1 MSAGSIGY
9 ASNSIS
15 RISGLFMPRGR
26 HTLSASLGR
35 PARFLHRVLRGFR
48 HNQGLLLSGAVA
60 YYGLLSIIPLLA
72 LLLVALS
79 HFMDEATLVASIRDH
94 LEFVLPVHAEEL
106 TQQIAAFLEHRHVV
120 GWIGMLVLIFFSTM
134 AFTVL
139 ENAMSVIFLHRVAIH
154 RRHFMV
160 SAVIPFSF
168 ILLVGLG
175 LILITIISGVLHGLE
190 DEQVRVFGLTW
201 QLSGLS
207 GLLLYLLG
215 VLGLA
220 LLLTSLYMVMPVGHL
235 ALRHAFAGGLA
246 AALLWEIARH
256 VLVWYF
262 ARLSLVN
269 VVYGSFATVIVIL
282 ISFELG
288 ALILLLGAQVIAEL
302 ERGEDDGDFET

>member
-1 MSAGSIGY
+1 
-9 ASNSIS
+9 
-15 RISGLFMPRGR
+15 
-26 HTLSASLGR
+26 
-35 PARFLHRVLRGFR
+35 
-48 HNQGLLLSGAVA
+48 
-60 YYGLLSIIPLLA
+60 
-72 LLLVALS
+72 
-79 HFMDEATLVASIRDH
+79 
-94 LEFVLPVHAEEL
+94 
-106 TQQIAAFLEHRHVV
+106 
-120 GWIGMLVLIFFSTM
+120 
-134 AFTVL
+134 
-139 ENAMSVIFLHRVAIH
+139 
-154 RRHFMV
+154 MV

-220 LLLTSLYMVMPVGHL
+220 LLLTSLYLVMPVGHL